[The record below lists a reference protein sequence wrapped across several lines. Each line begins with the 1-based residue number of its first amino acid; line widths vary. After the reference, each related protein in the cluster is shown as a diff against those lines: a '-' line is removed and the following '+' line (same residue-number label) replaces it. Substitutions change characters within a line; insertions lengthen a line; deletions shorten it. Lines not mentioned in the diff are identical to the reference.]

1 MIREH
6 DLVALR
12 IDLTEKGLAK
22 DDVGTI
28 VLVVRGGYEVEFV
41 SQTGETVAIVGLKR
55 GQVRPLTSREIPHTR
70 IMKAS

>member
-12 IDLTEKGLAK
+12 IDLAGKGLAK
-22 DDVGTI
+22 DDVGTV

-41 SQTGETVAIVGLKR
+41 TQTGETVAIVGLKR
-55 GQVRPLTSREIPHTR
+55 SQVRPLTSREIPHTR
-70 IMKAS
+70 VMKAS